1 MKPEKLLILG
11 ATGGTGFH
19 LVTQALDAGHDV
31 TAFVRNTS
39 GIPIR
44 HERLRLIEGSVIDD
58 RLRLA
63 EAVRGRDAII
73 SALGRGASLTS
84 AGLIGQS
91 VPGIIAAMQL
101 GGVRRLIMISA
112 IGVGP
117 AYRDAPLF
125 SKVLIRLFLRDLYA
139 DKAAGEELV
148 RHSNLDWTIVQP
160 AQLTN
165 GSLTGTYRAGE
176 DLTHAGIPRISR
188 ADVAHFILGQLGDAT
203 YVGRTVRI
211 GY

>member
-1 MKPEKLLILG
+1 MTTRKLLILG

-31 TAFVRNTS
+31 TAFVRIAS
-39 GIPIR
+39 SIPIQ

-63 EAVRGRDAII
+63 EAVRGRDALI
-73 SALGRGASLTS
+73 SALGRGASFKS
-84 AGLIGQS
+84 AGLIRQS

-101 GGVRRLIMISA
+101 GGVRRLIMMSA

-117 AYRDAPLF
+117 AFADAPLF
-125 SKVLIRLFLRDLYA
+125 SKALIRLFLRDIYA
-139 DKAAGEELV
+139 DKAAGEDLI
-148 RHSNLDWTIVQP
+148 RNSGLDWTIVQP
-160 AQLTN
+160 AQLTD
-165 GSLTGTYRAGE
+165 GPLTGTYQAGE
-176 DLTHAGIPRISR
+176 DLKHGGIPRISR
-188 ADVAHFILGQLGDAT
+188 ADVAHFILGQLDDT
-203 YVGRTVRI
+203 KCVGKTVRI